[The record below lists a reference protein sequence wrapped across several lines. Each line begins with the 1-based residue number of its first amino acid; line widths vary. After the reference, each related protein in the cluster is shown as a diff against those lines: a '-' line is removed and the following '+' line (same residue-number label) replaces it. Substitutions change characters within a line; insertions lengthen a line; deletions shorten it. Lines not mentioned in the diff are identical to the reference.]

1 MVGWLPSFSINSFLQ
16 NLILFCSFL
25 RSQETGFP
33 VGVRVRIAE
42 RSFHLHKVW
51 LRRNS
56 GYFKE
61 KLKDETTDEVDLPP
75 DFPGG
80 AEAFELTALLMYGH
94 GALVEEDNVAALRC
108 ATDFLEMRSH
118 CQGLDMYLNQVVL
131 QSWHQTVLV
140 LSQARGLL
148 PWAEDVLLVT
158 RCIETVAFM
167 ACMEILDPEQGR
179 EQALQLHE
187 PWPWRDAAVGDVVS
201 RDVWILDVIALPFA
215 FFKRVIASLRRQAIE
230 EKYVCT
236 IILLYA
242 QAHKESAPRL
252 ADLLPDRGV
261 PVGFY
266 LYLLATG
273 TGRNKSVE
281 KKVASMLHLA
291 QPEDLAGIELAVVER
306 IFLGSDTRSPAV
318 ARLWDQY
325 LTNIAADP
333 DLPCTRLITLI
344 QTIIPHSSRHTHDYL
359 FAALDLF
366 FRSHSN
372 LPQEEKGS
380 LCKYLHCQK
389 LSPPVCI
396 GALRNEEMPL
406 RLIMQAL
413 FVHAQ
418 HMSMPP
424 GHNKSYESTA
434 FRIQN
439 LETELQSLKRTLHL
453 QQSKNHQN
461 SGCIATLTFTLHR
474 KYAYKVRNILHQLLL
489 FGGGKSKRNRP
500 ASASFPN

>member
-1 MVGWLPSFSINSFLQ
+1 MSSSKVAALLKIKVLSW
-16 NLILFCSFL
+16 
-25 RSQETGFP
+25 SQETGFP

-94 GALVEEDNVAALRC
+94 GGPPELAPDSAGAVP
-108 ATDFLEMRSH
+108 
-118 CQGLDMYLNQVVL
+118 GP
-131 QSWHQTVLV
+131 
-140 LSQARGLL
+140 RGLL